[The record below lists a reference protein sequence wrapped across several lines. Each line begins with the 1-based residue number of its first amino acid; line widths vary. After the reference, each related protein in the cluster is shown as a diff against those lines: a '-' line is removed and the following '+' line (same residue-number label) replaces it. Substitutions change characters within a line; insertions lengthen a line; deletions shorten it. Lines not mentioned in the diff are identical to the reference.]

1 MRVTSVLLSL
11 AALAPFAFAQDN
23 AGGEAAPAPAAE
35 GGDAGAQAGS
45 GGEAAHKTGSA
56 VGAHS
61 SNTGHGGGT
70 GNQDWVL
77 STFDVPNRNYYW
89 VNEVNNTATWTP
101 VNVTTNL
108 AIYNSNSSVLDGN
121 KEIAAGIPAG
131 VGSWTGLVSGFAPG
145 NNYIMILTL
154 GDQPDRKIAQTEGFW
169 IKSKG
174 TIPEASVTGAG
185 NSIAGTLAVGSAT
198 NRSLATAAND
208 AAVILS
214 LLNLGKG

>member
-11 AALAPFAFAQDN
+11 AALAPLAFAQDN

-77 STFDVPNRNYYW
+77 STFDVPNRNYYC
-89 VNEVNNTATWTP
+89 EFLFHGQGEP
-101 VNVTTNL
+101 VL
-108 AIYNSNSSVLDGN
+108 
-121 KEIAAGIPAG
+121 
-131 VGSWTGLVSGFAPG
+131 
-145 NNYIMILTL
+145 
-154 GDQPDRKIAQTEGFW
+154 
-169 IKSKG
+169 
-174 TIPEASVTGAG
+174 
-185 NSIAGTLAVGSAT
+185 GSAQNT
-198 NRSLATAAND
+198 RTDALRRRPCATDRTSTSLDSVRFSRMQRSFRTAR
-208 AAVILS
+208 
-214 LLNLGKG
+214 